1 MFRGTKK
8 ICKESLLVGSFYFK
22 VIVYYF
28 EYLINHFAVTSLL
41 INIHFLELPLSGDVS
56 CVAGKININGTMT
69 TVLRSCTDQLRVLCE
84 PNGVDVTVDATTSST
99 VTVQSG
105 NNNATKTNHKITNL
119 GIGNQTS

>member
-1 MFRGTKK
+1 M
-8 ICKESLLVGSFYFK
+8 
-22 VIVYYF
+22 
-28 EYLINHFAVTSLL
+28 INHFAVTSLL

-105 NNNATKTNHKITNL
+105 NINATKTNHKITNL